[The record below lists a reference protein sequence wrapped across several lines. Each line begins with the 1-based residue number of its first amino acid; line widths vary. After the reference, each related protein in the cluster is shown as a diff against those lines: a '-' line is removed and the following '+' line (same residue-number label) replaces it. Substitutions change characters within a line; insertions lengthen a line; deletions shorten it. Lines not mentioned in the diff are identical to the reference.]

1 MKWERFE
8 VRSTPG
14 LRPADYWPKARNL
27 SSQVWLHGNLTG
39 VGDDLVS
46 AGLTPVWQA
55 KLSFLFWEICS
66 TLQCSSFSLT
76 KSQHAYN
83 DQQGHTWPASAN
95 PMTSPGTILLFPHSS
110 SAPPA
115 SSNTPTF
122 AGGFA
127 RPGPLTHS
135 KPCLNVT
142 PMYLIAP
149 LSSLPK
155 VNTILIFGSI
165 FFWFSV
171 QLLFQNSLNLQKSCS
186 DST

>member
-142 PMYLIAP
+142 PSNEAHPATYPLIP
-149 LSSLPK
+149 QPILLIPHLSFYQWHCSPS
-155 VNTILIFGSI
+155 NTLHNLLI
-165 FFWFSV
+165 
-171 QLLFQNSLNLQKSCS
+171 
-186 DST
+186 T